1 MGKNGAKWLVWWWTV
16 EFTCNSVQWVEMK
29 RWCDSS
35 SSSLCTSSCRQ
46 RLENRKERPH
56 SEWLAGQSLLDDGM
70 VSYFYYCNLTQ
81 ARLTHSDVRTS
92 AHIECRRAR
101 GAAYKCT
108 SACFV
113 FLIFSQANTLIHTT
127 VHSYAH
133 LHPHICAERHAS
145 TKTQALHTHTHSHTH
160 TLVHSLSLFLFRSL
174 SLSQV
179 LFSLSPFVL

>member
-108 SACFV
+108 SACFP
-113 FLIFSQANTLIHTT
+113 FLIFSQLNTLIHTT
-127 VHSYAH
+127 VHSYVY

-160 TLVHSLSLFLFRSL
+160 TLVHSLSLSLSL